1 MGFDDEFFEGLLIG
15 IEDGFERGRL
25 KEIEAR
31 LREKQKEMTGL
42 REGDERYEGL
52 SEEIFGLRD
61 EKKQIMLEEAER
73 KAVLKRVEDLLE
85 FVKERDGEKVEYDE
99 GLVRRLVEKVVIFDE
114 RIRVVFKSGIEVD
127 V

>member
-1 MGFDDEFFEGLLIG
+1 M
-15 IEDGFERGRL
+15 
-25 KEIEAR
+25 
-31 LREKQKEMTGL
+31 
-42 REGDERYEGL
+42 
-52 SEEIFGLRD
+52 
-61 EKKQIMLEEAER
+61 
-73 KAVLKRVEDLLE
+73 KRVEDLLE

>member
-1 MGFDDEFFEGLLIG
+1 M
-15 IEDGFERGRL
+15 
-25 KEIEAR
+25 
-31 LREKQKEMTGL
+31 
-42 REGDERYEGL
+42 
-52 SEEIFGLRD
+52 
-61 EKKQIMLEEAER
+61 KKQILLEEAER

-99 GLVRRLVEKVVIFDE
+99 GLVRRLVEKVVILDE